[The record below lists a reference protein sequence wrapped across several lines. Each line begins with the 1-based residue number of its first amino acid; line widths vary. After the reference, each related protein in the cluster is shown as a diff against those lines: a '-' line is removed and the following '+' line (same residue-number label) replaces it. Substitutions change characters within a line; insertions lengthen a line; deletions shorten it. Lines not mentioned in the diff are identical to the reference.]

1 MLFFILHEFFLY
13 LEVFFRLEPFGLLN
27 FLKTILSAP
36 DFSQN
41 TPASALENQE
51 DFPNAAQEKNTE
63 NSPFEERKNAPHPET
78 SSEAQNA
85 FTQFMSA
92 HDARV
97 KRIRKD

>member
-1 MLFFILHEFFLY
+1 M
-13 LEVFFRLEPFGLLN
+13 EPFGLLN

-41 TPASALENQE
+41 DPSSALENKE
-51 DFPNAAQEKNTE
+51 NFPNATQEKNME
-63 NSPFEERKNAPHPET
+63 NPSFEERKNAPPPET
-78 SSEAQNA
+78 NSEAQNA

-97 KRIRKD
+97 KNTRR